1 MPTVC
6 LLIPGLAYGD
16 HMERIQFW
24 QRNLSQVTT
33 VMLSATIEKDNK
45 SEQIQ
50 IQTAY
55 EDIITKF
62 NEVIFKA
69 LNTIGQN

>member
-6 LLIPGLAYGD
+6 LLIPGLVYGD

-69 LNTIGQN
+69 LNTMNP